1 MRHSGSKQRLRLWVT
16 ALRFAVLGAVLGT
29 GGLGSRAAEGEV
41 RNLALAALGAQA
53 HSWEPGV
60 VVVPEHEPSKANDG
74 SFHSYW
80 AVRAQ
85 NLPADLG
92 IEWPTP
98 QRISSLVVRYFD
110 GKMVRG
116 PAAAR
121 TQPSARLQV
130 WEGRDWKDLKA
141 QMLGQETSV
150 VRYVFDPV
158 STTRVRLLFTEP
170 PDPEARRFPDRLGIY
185 VCELEAYA
193 QPPFQSVSAP
203 DRLIHNRPNGDEHR
217 RLVRYYNEPPSG
229 DSGYD
234 LAGSLIIEPKQ
245 TRIFSDTLTPT
256 LIVSESRWAE
266 ERAAAERPS
275 PKLVRLRN
283 GFLQLEVS
291 TAPTLKETRLTNR
304 VTNESAAT
312 PNSRAF
318 VIRTGEGDLTPTSF
332 TLQRAD
338 TSGSD
343 EQAARLNVELS
354 SEKADVTVHY
364 ELRRQDHFLHKWL
377 TLVNKGSGELE
388 VLDVTVSALGLPRPV
403 DLMAGQ
409 ELTYPIAR
417 LQKGGFFSCLETVYW
432 DHQDDALTYYPGA
445 RVAANQTFET
455 ERAVVGVYQN
465 RGEQWMGWDRGVRD
479 WVTEYHV
486 HVSPVREEWPDVYCE
501 GWSAKIGVKEV
512 IERPEWAAHFFAT
525 AEKMGFRY
533 MDGYEP
539 MHQAMGMPAEW
550 VKRYTDLAARYHIG
564 TGFWI
569 DFGSDLDW
577 GTGAPFKPPQ
587 CQLSPEGENYFK
599 QVVDF
604 VRAYQ
609 FKAFH
614 WADFFTVFPCTRTA
628 HGHLPDKYSIYAQ
641 GQRMLK
647 FGRDL
652 REASPG
658 VMMGADGGF
667 TNPQYVRYLDSR
679 AHGTFYGGYLGDHFA
694 ATEPDIHLDRL
705 YADMNRVYLHGS
717 HAEFL
722 RPWYRMLNVVNHYGQ
737 ETHRHDRAGFR
748 YSLLSGLAMAGQVT
762 FNDAPDDIPE
772 SELEFS
778 RHWLDWARAHRDYLK
793 EGYKLFD
800 RSVHFSDIWQGD
812 AEALSGF
819 AHIRKDR
826 GYVLLLNPSPVE
838 QIAELTLALDA
849 PATER
854 FRVDE
859 VYPGGMTLAGPES
872 GAYPEGSTLRATVPA
887 KQARVLWIAP
897 ASAGADAVAA
907 QPEDAR
913 AAAWRR
919 YLGEWEMTEHSP
931 EAATLRSH
939 FAFPAAGRELLA
951 ASTDEEAWSK
961 EPWAY
966 SKAYLVLLL
975 HDEREELNN
984 NWVPDNLAT
993 LNAATGPNEI
1003 MTVSINGVAKTLHA
1017 FKTGH
1022 HQLERV
1028 TRCYFVDL
1036 SGETQVGQPNEV
1048 EVRLPIWTGLVF
1060 SGAYLDL
1067 PDQMP

>member
-1 MRHSGSKQRLRLWVT
+1 MW
-16 ALRFAVLGAVLGT
+16 
-29 GGLGSRAAEGEV
+29 GL
-41 RNLALAALGAQA
+41 
-53 HSWEPGV
+53 
-60 VVVPEHEPSKANDG
+60 
-74 SFHSYW
+74 
-80 AVRAQ
+80 
-85 NLPADLG
+85 
-92 IEWPTP
+92 
-98 QRISSLVVRYFD
+98 
-110 GKMVRG
+110 
-116 PAAAR
+116 
-121 TQPSARLQV
+121 
-130 WEGRDWKDLKA
+130 
-141 QMLGQETSV
+141 ETSG

-185 VCELEAYA
+185 VCELEAYE
-193 QPPFQSVSAP
+193 QPPFQAVSAP
-203 DRLIHNRPNGDEHR
+203 DRLIHSRPNGDEDR
-217 RLVRYYNEPPSG
+217 KLTRYYNEPPSG

-234 LAGSLIIEPKQ
+234 LAGSLIIESKQ
-245 TRIFSDTLTPT
+245 TRIFSDTLVPT

-266 ERAAAERPS
+266 EFPASERAS
-275 PKLVRLRN
+275 PQLVRLRN

-291 TAPTLKETRLTNR
+291 TSPTLKETRLTNR
-304 VTNESAAT
+304 VTNESVPT

-318 VIRTGEGDLTPTSF
+318 VLHTRDSDLTAANF
-332 TLQRAD
+332 TVRRVD
-338 TSGSD
+338 TSASD
-343 EQAARLNVELS
+343 ERAARLVVELTS
-354 SEKADVTVHY
+354 AKLDATVHY
-364 ELRRQDHFLHKWL
+364 ELRCQDHFFHKWL
-377 TLVNKGSGELE
+377 TLRNRGPTDLE

-409 ELTYPIAR
+409 ELTYPISR
-417 LQKGGFFSCLETVYW
+417 LAKGGFFSCLETVYW
-432 DHQDDALTYYPGA
+432 DHQGDALTYYPGA
-445 RVAANQTFET
+445 RVTTGQTFET
-455 ERAVVGVYQN
+455 EKAVVGVYQD
-465 RGEQWMGWDRGVRD
+465 RGELWIGWDRGVRD
-479 WVTEYHV
+479 WVIEYHAQI
-486 HVSPVREEWPDVYCE
+486 SPVRDEWPDVYCE

-525 AEKMGFRY
+525 AEEMGFRY

-539 MHQAMGMPAEW
+539 MDQAMTMPAAW

-569 DFGSDLDW
+569 DFGSDIDW
-577 GTGAPFKPPQ
+577 GTGATFKPPQ
-587 CQLSPEGENYFK
+587 CQLSPEGEHYFK
-599 QVVDF
+599 RVVEF

-614 WADFFTVFPCTRTA
+614 WADFFTVFPCSRTD
-628 HGHLPDKYSIYAQ
+628 HGHLPAKYSIYAQ

-647 FGRDL
+647 FGQDL
-652 REASPG
+652 REASSG

-737 ETHRHDRAGFR
+737 ETHHHDRPGFR

-772 SELEFS
+772 SEIEFS
-778 RHWLDWARAHRDYLK
+778 RHWLAWAHTNRDYLK

-826 GYVLLLNPSPVE
+826 GYVFLFNPSPVE
-838 QIAELTLALDA
+838 QIAELTLALDT
-849 PATER
+849 PASQR

-859 VYPGGMTLAGPES
+859 IYPGGMTLAGPES

-887 KQARVLWIAP
+887 KQVRLLWIAP
-897 ASAGADAVAA
+897 ASARAGPAAA
-907 QPEDAR
+907 QAEDAR
-913 AAAWRR
+913 AGEWRR
-919 YLGEWEMTEHSP
+919 YVGTWEVTEHSP

-939 FAFPAAGRELLA
+939 FDFPASGRVLLA
-951 ASTDEEAWSK
+951 ESTDEEAWSK

-984 NWVPDNLAT
+984 NWVPDSLAT
-993 LNAATGPNEI
+993 LKAATEPSETMMI
-1003 MTVSINGVAKTLHA
+1003 SINGVPKTLHA
-1017 FKTGH
+1017 FKTGL
-1022 HQLERV
+1022 HQPERV
-1028 TRCYFVDL
+1028 TRCYFVYL
-1036 SGETQVGQPNEV
+1036 SGETQVGKQNEV
-1048 EVRLPIWTGLVF
+1048 ELRLPIWTGLVF